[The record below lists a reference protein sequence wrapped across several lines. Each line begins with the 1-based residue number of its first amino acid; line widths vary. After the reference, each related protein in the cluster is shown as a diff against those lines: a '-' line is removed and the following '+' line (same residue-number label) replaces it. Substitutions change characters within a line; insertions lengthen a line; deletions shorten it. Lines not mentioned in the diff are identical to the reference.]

1 MIPIFLDFET
11 YWSQTH
17 SLTKMH
23 PITYVTHPDTEIQSV
38 AIKIGE
44 HGKTKV
50 LFGYDNIQAFVW
62 AIDWSDKLVVGHNL
76 SGFDSLIC
84 AWKLGIRP
92 KAWGCTAAMARPMF
106 AKIGGVSLK
115 SVASKLKVGKK
126 LNLEATNTKGKYL
139 ADFSK
144 AEIEAMREY
153 NKVDTD
159 LCAAIFYKLAPM
171 TTTKELKLIDMTIRM
186 LTDPKFIVNEPLL
199 QKALVTEAANKR
211 QSILEVANIV
221 LPEEHLKG
229 LDDDSKVIETK
240 MVLASAPKFVTFLTR
255 VGEEIPMKP
264 SPSNPDKQI
273 PALAKT
279 DQGFIDLTESSNPLV
294 SAAAQARLDVKST
307 ILETRIKTFLEV
319 QSNAGGRMPIALNY
333 YGADTT
339 GRWSGSFKM
348 NQQNLPRVN
357 PKDPKLSDVL
367 RKCLQAPEGYKVVVA
382 DLSGIELRVNHFL
395 WKVKA
400 SMDLFIADPD
410 GADLYIDFASV
421 LYEILFKDVTKEQRQ
436 VGKVAHLGLGFGAG
450 SKTFQTV
457 AKLMGGVELTEG
469 ESKKVVDK
477 WRDKYWDITEGW
489 KTCHSGLK
497 CIFNDKGHI
506 CLDPWGLCYTT
517 AEGIQT
523 PVGMIRYPHLRK
535 EYEPVLNDDGTPIL
549 NEDGTP
555 ALGKGEWWY
564 GEGRNKT
571 RIYAGKITE
580 NIVQHLARGVIADM
594 ALSFSATPLGKKY
607 NLVHTVHDE
616 LIYIVK
622 DEDAKNVLDEVQKIM
637 KNGVTWWPELIT
649 SSEGDIAQNYGD
661 AK

>member
-1 MIPIFLDFET
+1 
-11 YWSQTH
+11 
-17 SLTKMH
+17 
-23 PITYVTHPDTEIQSV
+23 
-38 AIKIGE
+38 
-44 HGKTKV
+44 
-50 LFGYDNIQAFVW
+50 
-62 AIDWSDKLVVGHNL
+62 
-76 SGFDSLIC
+76 
-84 AWKLGIRP
+84 
-92 KAWGCTAAMARPMF
+92 
-106 AKIGGVSLK
+106 
-115 SVASKLKVGKK
+115 
-126 LNLEATNTKGKYL
+126 
-139 ADFSK
+139 
-144 AEIEAMREY
+144 
-153 NKVDTD
+153 
-159 LCAAIFYKLAPM
+159 M

-240 MVLASAPKFVTFLTR
+240 AVLASAPKFVSFLTR

-357 PKDPKLSDVL
+357 PKAPKLSDVL
-367 RKCLQAPEGYKVVVA
+367 RKCLQAPKGYKVVVA

-395 WKVKA
+395 WQVKS

-410 GADLYIDFASV
+410 EADLYIDFAKQ
-421 LYEILFKDVTKEQRQ
+421 LYNIKEVSKHQRQ

-450 SKTFQTV
+450 AKTFQTV

-477 WRDKYWDITEGW
+477 WRDKYWDITDGW
-489 KTCHSGLK
+489 QTCHSALK

-506 CLDPWGLCYTT
+506 YLDRWGLCYTT
-517 AEGIQT
+517 VEGIQT

>member
-1 MIPIFLDFET
+1 
-11 YWSQTH
+11 
-17 SLTKMH
+17 MH

-38 AIKIGE
+38 AIKVGE

-50 LFGYDNIQAFVW
+50 LFGYDNIQKFVW

-76 SGFDSLIC
+76 SGFDSMIC

-115 SVASKLKVGKK
+115 SVANKLGVGKK
-126 LNLEATNTKGKYL
+126 LSLDATNTKGKYL
-139 ADFSK
+139 ADFSES
-144 AEIEAMREY
+144 EIEAMRVY

-186 LTDPKFIVNEPLL
+186 LTEPKFIVNEPLL
-199 QKALVTEAANKR
+199 QKALVEEAANKR
-211 QSILEVANIV
+211 RSLVEVANIV
-221 LPEEHLKG
+221 LSEDHIKG
-229 LDDDSKVIETK
+229 LDEDSKVTETK
-240 MVLASAPKFVTFLTR
+240 AVLASAPKFVTFLTR

-319 QSNAGGRMPIALNY
+319 QDNSGGRMPIALNY

-357 PKDPKLSDVL
+357 PKEPKLSDVL

-395 WKVKA
+395 WQVKD

-410 GADLYIDFASV
+410 GADLYVDFAQQM
-421 LYEILFKDVTKEQRQ
+421 YDIKDVSKVSKHQRQ

-450 SKTFQTV
+450 AKTFQTV

-477 WRDKYWDITEGW
+477 WREKYWDITEGW

-497 CIFNDKGHI
+497 CIFSGKGHI
-506 CLDPWGLCYTT
+506 YLDRWNLCHTT
-517 AEGIQT
+517 LGGIQT
-523 PVGMIRYPHLRK
+523 PGGMIRYPHLRK
-535 EYEPVLNDDGTPIL
+535 EREPVLNDDGTPAMTV
-549 NEDGTP
+549 DGTP
-555 ALGKGEWWY
+555 ALGKEEWWY

-571 RIYAGKITE
+571 RIYAGKIVE

-622 DEDAKNVLDEVQKIM
+622 DDEEWSYV
-637 KNGVTWWPELIT
+637 V
-649 SSEGDIAQNYGD
+649 A
-661 AK
+661 